1 MKLDKRFPLQVGGVL
16 IGGLLLAAFP
26 AMRAGE
32 GVLAAV
38 VIGAVLSTLNV
49 LAGFL
54 AIEYSFD
61 KAHATFLKA
70 VLGGMGVRMVAMLA
84 ILVLLLRFTALP
96 AVALVA
102 SVLGFYVMFLVL
114 ELLYIQRKVSHNHQS
129 SH

>member
-1 MKLDKRFPLQVGGVL
+1 
-16 IGGLLLAAFP
+16 
-26 AMRAGE
+26 
-32 GVLAAV
+32 
-38 VIGAVLSTLNV
+38 
-49 LAGFL
+49 
-54 AIEYSFD
+54 
-61 KAHATFLKA
+61 
-70 VLGGMGVRMVAMLA
+70 MGVRMVAMLA